1 MKILL
6 VTSLLAKGIVEENSL
21 ENDVYVMPIQVAAF
35 INCKSVALK
44 LEKEEI
50 GKKDYDMI
58 LLPGRSR
65 GSTKIIEDEI
75 RVPTFKGPKHAQDLP
90 YYLNNIESV
99 ELSKESA
106 ANKNLTKKNNLKSRK
121 EEKPKIEIGKQ
132 EIYDEPKMIAE
143 IQNIPN
149 KKLGEIKKR
158 AAYFIES
165 GADIVDLGLNP
176 ESEVKNIQK
185 IISELRSLDKVQKFD
200 IPLSIDSMNPA
211 EIRRGLEADIDLIIS
226 VDEGII
232 EECVSNTPTVLIP
245 TNQNEGV
252 YYRAPDKRI
261 NYLMNLRER
270 ALDLGYGKLILDPIL
285 EPSPYIMDS
294 LKSYKLLQEKN
305 IDNPV
310 LAGVGNVVEMIDAD
324 SVGINALLA
333 GFAKEL
339 DWDLLLQVE
348 ASRKTKRS
356 VKELKTGLEM
366 FQRTKNDFPKNLS
379 KDLLRLKEKND
390 KGLTFQV
397 DPNIEKYKTD
407 KKLKER
413 ENNPSDDYYFKIFL
427 RQKNI
432 NIIGFKEEEQRFL
445 VTGKSP
451 NLILN
456 KLQKKVDLSKKH
468 IFYLG
473 KELEKAKICLNL
485 DRSYIQEEDVFEK
498 F

>member
-1 MKILL
+1 M
-6 VTSLLAKGIVEENSL
+6 
-21 ENDVYVMPIQVAAF
+21 
-35 INCKSVALK
+35 
-44 LEKEEI
+44 
-50 GKKDYDMI
+50 
-58 LLPGRSR
+58 
-65 GSTKIIEDEI
+65 
-75 RVPTFKGPKHAQDLP
+75 
-90 YYLNNIESV
+90 
-99 ELSKESA
+99 
-106 ANKNLTKKNNLKSRK
+106 
-121 EEKPKIEIGKQ
+121 
-132 EIYDEPKMIAE
+132 
-143 IQNIPN
+143 
-149 KKLGEIKKR
+149 GEIKKR

-165 GADIVDLGLNP
+165 GADIIDLGLNP

-185 IISELRSLDKVQKFD
+185 IVSELRSLDKVQKFD
-200 IPLSIDSMNPA
+200 IPLTIDSMNPT
-211 EIRRGLEADIDLIIS
+211 EIRKGLEADIDLIIS

-232 EECVSNTPTVLIP
+232 EECASNTPTVLIP
-245 TNQNEGV
+245 TNQEEGV
-252 YYRAPDKRI
+252 YHRAPDKRI

-270 ALDLGYGKLILDPIL
+270 ALDLGYEKLILDPLL

-294 LKSYKLLQEKN
+294 LKSYKLLEEKN

-397 DPNIEKYKTD
+397 DPSLEKYRTD
-407 KKLKER
+407 KKLNKR

-427 RQKNI
+427 RQNNI
-432 NIIGFKEEEQRFL
+432 NIIGFKEEEQQFL

-473 KELEKAKICLNL
+473 RELEKAKICLNL